1 MAASYTKVPVARLD
15 YTWDWT
21 PWLADVSDTIS
32 DATVTVPEGLTAVG
46 ERVVDGGFVTQRVEG
61 GVLDDVYKM
70 VCVRWRHAHRQTEAA
85 FPDVS
90 ARAGRPVYRLRASHA
105 AVRVRGLPTV
115 RRVPGTGA
123 GTADEEVARPVL
135 SVAGATVGPIK
146 ASGAS
151 GFR

>member
-70 VCVRWRHAHRQTEAA
+70 VCRIQT
-85 FPDVS
+85 V
-90 ARAGRPVYRLRASHA
+90 G
-105 AVRVRGLPTV
+105 GLI
-115 RRVPGTGA
+115 
-123 GTADEEVARPVL
+123 DEE
-135 SVAGATVGPIK
+135 PINLVIRDK
-146 ASGAS
+146 
-151 GFR
+151 